1 MTSKPISTISY
12 NTLGFLTEKLTEW
25 YEAHIIQAFQII
37 SHKGE
42 DGDKDHHHV
51 RLEPNKRVDPMTLLE
66 DLREYVPTHEK
77 PLGCRPFRP
86 SKEEDW
92 FLYAVHDPEY
102 LKIKY
107 GGGEKGEKL
116 PYDWR
121 DIVVSPYYDLE
132 TAFIRAKATL
142 LHTSSGLAQR
152 IMDGDAPLS
161 LALEGE
167 NVHTVNTLNNL
178 LYKTDYQR
186 VASQLSFLKSEYDN
200 LFHAIEISGF
210 YVEYDEDGFPVL
222 KPQKGF
228 HIVPF

>member
-12 NTLGFLTEKLTEW
+12 NSIGFLTEKLLEW
-25 YEAHIIQAFQII
+25 YDAHIIQAFQII

-51 RLEPNKRVDPMTLLE
+51 RLEPNKRLDPMTLVE
-66 DLREYVPTHEK
+66 DLREYEPGKDK

-92 FLYAVHDPEY
+92 FLYAVHDPDY

-107 GGGEKGEKL
+107 GGGDKGEKL

-121 DIVVSPYYDLE
+121 DIIVSPYYDLE
-132 TAFIRAKATL
+132 TAFVRAKATL

-152 IMDGDAPLS
+152 IRSGDDPLS
-161 LALEGE
+161 LALQGE
-167 NVHTVNTLNNL
+167 NIHTVNTLNNF

-186 VASQLSFLKSEYDN
+186 AVSELASVRQKYDD
-200 LFHAIEISGF
+200 LVRAVRYCGFSIS
-210 YVEYDEDGFPVL
+210 YDDRGMPVL
-222 KPQKGF
+222 TTVDDGCF
-228 HIVPF
+228 VPF